1 MTIQYNDTFK
11 FNHVI
16 ADDGMVITDF
26 IEGLP
31 YKEYESFKEGYFPEY
46 MDLSH
51 YYEITEEEDAEYI
64 ALQHLEKI
72 AEENKED
79 KNIKDAKTL

>member
-1 MTIQYNDTFK
+1 MKLIYTERLR
-11 FNHVI
+11 FNHII
-16 ADDGMVITDF
+16 AEDGMVITDF

-51 YYEITEEEDAEYI
+51 YYEITEEKDAEYKS
-64 ALQHLEKI
+64 LQVEEM
-72 AEENKED
+72 AEENKEIKD
-79 KNIKDAKTL
+79 MKDAKDI